1 MKRRILLRSTAL
13 LALSLPLVSC
23 RLLLRQLRPALKGAR
38 GGTSKGARGG
48 PPPKGV
54 ASYQIMVDGFQRT
67 GLVHIP
73 PTAQQQP
80 APVVFVFHGHGGSA
94 SVVASSFGLHQLWP
108 EAIVI
113 YLQGLNTP
121 SQLDREGRKPG
132 WQTREGDQGDR
143 DLHLFDAVLADLSQK
158 YRVDARHVFATG
170 HSNGGFFTY
179 LLWHA
184 RSRALAA
191 VAPSAATTA
200 RMGNVTLPAKPAM
213 HLAGTHD
220 QIVKFAAQ
228 QATMEQVKRSNHCDT
243 AGVPWGQNC
252 TLFPSRSGTPLVA
265 YIDSGTHTFSSA
277 APSLIV
283 RFFKEQCG
291 VMR

>member
-1 MKRRILLRSTAL
+1 MNRRTILRSTAL
-13 LALSLPLVSC
+13 LALSHPQTGGRV
-23 RLLLRQLRPALKGAR
+23 LLRQMRPSRR
-38 GGTSKGARGG
+38 GSRNGT
-48 PPPKGV
+48 PPKGV
-54 ASYQIMVDGFQRT
+54 VPYQIMVDGYQRT
-67 GLVHIP
+67 GLVHVP
-73 PTAQQQP
+73 PTAQQP
-80 APVVFVFHGHGGSA
+80 SPVVFVFHGHGGSA
-94 SVVASSFGLHQLWP
+94 SVVASGFGLHQLWP

-121 SQLDREGRKPG
+121 SQLDPAGRKPG

-143 DLHLFDAVLADLSQK
+143 DLHLFDAVLADLRQK
-158 YRVDARHVFATG
+158 YQVDARHVFATG

-179 LLWHA
+179 LLWQA

-191 VAPSAATTA
+191 VAPSAATTG
-200 RMGNVTLPAKPAM
+200 RIGNVSLPPKPAM
-213 HLAGTHD
+213 HLAGTQD

-228 QATMEQVKRSNHCDT
+228 QATMEQVKRSNHCD
-243 AGVPWGQNC
+243 AAAVPWGPNC

-265 YIDSGTHTFSSA
+265 YIYSGSHTFSSA
-277 APSLIV
+277 APPLIV

>member
-1 MKRRILLRSTAL
+1 MNRRILLRSTAL
-13 LALSLPLVSC
+13 LALSLPQVSC
-23 RLLLRQLRPALKGAR
+23 RLLLRQMRPSRRYSR
-38 GGTSKGARGG
+38 GGT
-48 PPPKGV
+48 PKGV
-54 ASYQIMVDGFQRT
+54 VPYQIMVDGYQRT
-67 GLVHIP
+67 GLVHVP
-73 PTAQQQP
+73 PGAQQQP

-143 DLHLFDAVLADLSQK
+143 DLHLFDAVLADLRQQ
-158 YRVDARHVFATG
+158 YHVDARHVFATG

-200 RMGNVTLPAKPAM
+200 RMGNVTLPPKPAM

-220 QIVKFAAQ
+220 SVVKFAAQ

-243 AGVPWGQNC
+243 AGVPWGPNC

-265 YIDSGTHTFSSA
+265 YVNSGTHTFSSA
-277 APSLIV
+277 APPLIV

-291 VMR
+291 AERPR